1 MGEIT
6 KSRTGAHVRQLF
18 QILLAAGDDGMPAGE
33 ALDALRQQ
41 TPLTPYEEGFYEG
54 GDSRFEKIVRFA
66 TVGPV
71 KAGWLVKDKGIWR
84 VTDAGKAALNT
95 FPDSLAFVSESDRLY
110 RAWDKARKGAS
121 GSEDTP
127 ANAAT
132 ETDVSSDD
140 VSITFERAEETAWA
154 EILRYLGA
162 MPPYEFQDLVAD
174 LLQAM
179 EFHPLWVA
187 PPGKD
192 GGIDIVAF
200 PDPLGLGSP
209 RLKVQVKRQ
218 QQSVDVNGVR
228 AFLSVLGDGDVGLFV
243 TLGGFTSDAKAEAL
257 KQEKRRLTLVD
268 ASRLFDLWVEHY
280 PNLTEEARRRLPIK
294 PIYFLAPSE

>member
-1 MGEIT
+1 MAEVT
-6 KSRTGAHVRQLF
+6 KARTGDHLRRLF
-18 QILLAAGDDGMPAGE
+18 QILLDAGDGGLPARE
-33 ALDALRQQ
+33 ALDRLRAAS
-41 TPLTPYEEGFYEG
+41 TLTPYEKGTY
-54 GDSRFEKIVRFA
+54 DSGTLRFDKIVRFA

-71 KAGWLVKDKGIWR
+71 KAGWLVKEKGIWR
-84 VTDAGKAALNT
+84 VTDAGKTAFDT
-95 FPDSLAFVSESDRLY
+95 FANSLDLVSESDRLY
-110 RAWDKARKGAS
+110 RAWDKARKGAPDS
-121 GSEDTP
+121 GESSAGTS
-127 ANAAT
+127 T
-132 ETDVSSDD
+132 EIEEPSDE
-140 VSITFERAEETAWA
+140 VAITFEQAEETAWA

-162 MPPYEFQDLVAD
+162 MLPYEFQDLVAD
-174 LLQAM
+174 LLRGM
-179 EFHPLWVA
+179 GFHPLWIA

-280 PNLTEEARRRLPIK
+280 PRLTEEARRRLPIK

>member
-1 MGEIT
+1 MAEVT
-6 KSRTGAHVRQLF
+6 KARTGEHVRRLF
-18 QILLAAGDDGMPAGE
+18 QILLAAGEGGMPAGE
-33 ALDALRQQ
+33 ALEALRQQ
-41 TPLTPYEEGFYEG
+41 TQLTPHEEGFYES

-84 VTDAGKAALNT
+84 VTDAGKAALDS
-95 FPDSLAFVSESDRLY
+95 FPDGLAFVSESDRLY
-110 RAWDKARKGAS
+110 RAWDKARKGAPD
-121 GSEDTP
+121 SEEATI
-127 ANAAT
+127 NAAI
-132 ETDVSSDD
+132 ETDASSDD
-140 VSITFERAEETAWA
+140 VAITFERAEETAWA
-154 EILRYLGA
+154 ELLRYLGA

-174 LLQAM
+174 LLRAM
-179 EFHPLWVA
+179 GFHTLSVA

-280 PNLTEEARRRLPIK
+280 PRLTEQARRRLPIK